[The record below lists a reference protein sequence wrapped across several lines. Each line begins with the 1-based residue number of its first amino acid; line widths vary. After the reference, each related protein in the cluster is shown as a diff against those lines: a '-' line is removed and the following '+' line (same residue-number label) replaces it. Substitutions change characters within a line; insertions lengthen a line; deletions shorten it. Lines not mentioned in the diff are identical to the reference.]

1 MTNREWNAIKA
12 LFGSAPETTILNM
25 NTDGSF
31 DGFIARGTDFADA
44 LEMVHPA
51 ARDAVRKF
59 VDFGDRLEKD
69 GFFLLK

>member
-12 LFGSAPETTILNM
+12 LYGAAPETTLLSM
-25 NTDGSF
+25 QGDGVVWGLIST
-31 DGFIARGTDFADA
+31 GTDFADA

-59 VDFGDRLEKD
+59 VDFGNELEKD
-69 GFFLLK
+69 AFFLRK